1 MKDIHHDSV
10 VLLAT
15 VGIWGLV
22 PTRYLMLSMQLL
34 SFLEDHLVG
43 TVVLSKRELGSK
55 VVLHQGSLVNS
66 LQDGSI
72 NLLLVSL
79 TGVTDNSSLRL
90 VVSEETLLTV
100 SISRVDTSEVG
111 IVDLGNIG
119 TRDINLG
126 RGSHNISLV
135 DTTERNTVDL
145 VWSSDKEKSRLKGLK
160 AHNTLS
166 AETSSEED
174 ADGSWGEGST
184 DLGSVVLLSP
194 GVLGTGDVVGGVESG
209 GLSSGRGSLGGLLRS
224 SSSEY
229 TLLRF
234 EEGGCR

>member
-79 TGVTDNSSLRL
+79 TGVNGSLGL
-90 VVSEETLLTV
+90 VVSEETLLAI
-100 SISRVDTSEVG
+100 SISRVNTGEVG

-166 AETSSEED
+166 TETSSEED